1 MKNPRNM
8 WHRFIIYLS
17 DKSTKKGFIFNA
29 LLFLL
34 NYFSINKNYKFL
46 KKSQWLDEKKIKEY
60 NLEKIQNL
68 IKHAYKNVPYYT
80 ELFDKND
87 IKPDEINS
95 FESFKKIPFL
105 TKEIIRKN
113 HEKLKAKNYPK
124 YRFQYTATSGSTGKP
139 ISLYVDKIG
148 YFVDSI
154 AFQKIKLERAGLKFF
169 YKSVDMRGVV
179 KISTADKGKFWK
191 YTMFG
196 RQLSLSPHHL
206 TEENLPKYIEKIRKF
221 KPKYIL
227 SYPSTIIE
235 IARYIKKNNIKPFYN
250 IKILFCTAET
260 LYDWQK
266 KLFEDVFQ
274 CRVFETYGLSEN
286 SALACYCEKSNN
298 FHFFPEYGFV
308 ELVDK
313 NNIAISKEGEKGE
326 IVVTSFRNDL
336 FPFIRYKTGDLGVYS
351 KKQCSCGRH
360 CLVLEEIEGKWQ
372 QEYIY
377 SKDNRAIP
385 FTTLDIQFNVFDN
398 VKQFQFFQKEKGILV
413 LRIVKKSIFS
423 NNDIGII
430 KKELNRLLGNDVDL
444 ELVFVEKI
452 DKTVTGKHSYLIQKL
467 VKDEL
472 I

>member
-1 MKNPRNM
+1 MKNPKNI
-8 WHRFIIYLS
+8 WHRFIIYIF
-17 DKSTKKGFIFNA
+17 DKSGKKGFIFDA
-29 LLFLL
+29 LLFVL

-46 KKSQWLDEKKIKEY
+46 KKSQWWNEKKIKEY

-80 ELFDKND
+80 ELFDKNS

-113 HEKLKAKNYPK
+113 NEKLKAKNYPK
-124 YRFQYTATSGSTGKP
+124 YRFQYMATSGSTGKP
-139 ISLYVDKIG
+139 LSLYVDKIG

-169 YKSVDMRGVV
+169 NKSVDIRGDV
-179 KISTADKGKFWK
+179 KIPSADNGKFWK
-191 YTMFG
+191 YSMFR
-196 RQLSLSPHHL
+196 RQLSLSPYHL

-221 KPKYIL
+221 KPKYFL

-235 IARYIKKNNIKPFYN
+235 IARYIKKNNIKPFSN

-266 KLFEDVFQ
+266 KLFEEVFQ
-274 CRVFETYGLSEN
+274 CRVFETYGHSEN
-286 SALACYCEKSNN
+286 STLASYCEKSNN

-308 ELVDK
+308 ELMDK
-313 NNIAISKEGEKGE
+313 NDITISKEGEKGE

-336 FPFIRYKTGDLGVYS
+336 FPFIRYKTGDLGVYT
-351 KKQCSCGRH
+351 KNCSCGRN
-360 CLVLEEIEGKWQ
+360 CLLLNKIEGKWQ

-377 SKDNRAIP
+377 LKDNRSIP
-385 FTTLDIQFNVFDN
+385 FTTLDIQFKVFEN
-398 VKQFQFFQKEKGILV
+398 VKQFQFYQKEKGCLL
-413 LRIVKKSIFS
+413 LRIVKDNNFSDEDSKIIRNEINRLFS
-423 NNDIGII
+423 NNIDFEI
-430 KKELNRLLGNDVDL
+430 KSVD
-444 ELVFVEKI
+444 EIEKTI
-452 DKTVTGKHSYLIQKL
+452 TGKHSYFIQDLPKSYY
-467 VKDEL
+467 
-472 I
+472 